1 MPDIFKRKIEIF
13 IATRSSAAFF
23 SRSRDITLQDEVE
36 NQNEGRGEM
45 QTHTLAGKL
54 STSS

>member
-13 IATRSSAAFF
+13 IATIGSAAFF
-23 SRSRDITLQDEVE
+23 PRSRDITLQDEVE
-36 NQNEGRGEM
+36 NQNEGRGAM

>member
-1 MPDIFKRKIEIF
+1 VPDIFKRKIEIF
-13 IATRSSAAFF
+13 IATIGSAAFF
-23 SRSRDITLQDEVE
+23 PRSRDITLQDEVE
-36 NQNEGRGEM
+36 NQNEGRGAM